1 MNSEIVYVDMLNHFH
16 RTNDGTMTAV
26 ETGAFIGKCDAWVEG
41 YCYDTSKGYVQIY
54 PWKPYSELAAAQR
67 TYEQQLLADY
77 RAALTTL
84 GVTV

>member
-54 PWKPYSELAAAQR
+54 PWKPLPELEAAQR
-67 TYEQQLLADY
+67 AYELTRLADY
-77 RAALTTL
+77 KAACERM
-84 GVTV
+84 GIKV